1 MCADCHAIKV
11 PAVISQESF
20 QTDFQVTHFGGLRG
34 GQREPAQLL
43 GPGFAHISAAATVFG
58 TEPIDIRLQ
67 GGLAFERRPQGVPGG
82 GLVADLCEPCANLLG
97 RFATWFTP
105 GAMGHVGCY
114 PGEVEVQIILVHSGL
129 KQARTLT
136 LSTRHLVLAVAVVL
150 TVLLFGSSALS
161 YATLRFGAVLDL
173 PILRDVV
180 RAASLEI
187 AEKRDGQLRDHLN
200 AMAIRLGEMQAQMSR
215 LNVIGERVT
224 SLVGI
229 KPQDFGFGSTPGRG
243 GAVPGADARDMTL
256 GQLKGDLAS
265 FEENVSNRT
274 QDMNRLE
281 SALLDQ
287 RVAKRLMPTSQ
298 PVNDGFVGSG
308 FGWRTDPFTGKQ
320 TRHDG
325 IDFSAPTGTPILAA
339 AGGVVVAAEF
349 HPEFGNMV
357 DVDHGNGVITRYAH
371 ASRLLVKAGDIV
383 KRGQHLA
390 DVGSTG
396 RSTGSHLHFEVHV
409 NGTPQNP
416 SRFLADGGLR
426 QLVTASK

>member
-1 MCADCHAIKV
+1 
-11 PAVISQESF
+11 
-20 QTDFQVTHFGGLRG
+20 
-34 GQREPAQLL
+34 
-43 GPGFAHISAAATVFG
+43 
-58 TEPIDIRLQ
+58 
-67 GGLAFERRPQGVPGG
+67 
-82 GLVADLCEPCANLLG
+82 
-97 RFATWFTP
+97 
-105 GAMGHVGCY
+105 
-114 PGEVEVQIILVHSGL
+114 VQIILVHSGL

-136 LSTRHLVLAVAVVL
+136 LSMRHLVLAVVVTL

-173 PILRDVV
+173 PILRDIV
-180 RAASLEI
+180 RSTTVEL

-200 AMAIRLGEMQAQMSR
+200 AMAIKLGEMQAQMNR

-229 KPQDFGFGSTPGRG
+229 KPQEYGFGATPGRG
-243 GAVPGADARDMTL
+243 GASPGADARDMTMN
-256 GQLKGDLAS
+256 QLKGDLATL
-265 FEENVSNRT
+265 EADVSNRT

-281 SALLDQ
+281 STLLDQ
-287 RVAKRLMPTSQ
+287 RVAKRLMPSAQ

-320 TRHDG
+320 VRHDG
-325 IDFSAPTGTPILAA
+325 IDFAAPVGTPILAA

-357 DVDHGNGVITRYAH
+357 DVDHGNGILTRYAH

-383 KRGQHLA
+383 KRGDHLA

-396 RSTGSHLHFEVHV
+396 RSTGPHLHFEVHV
-409 NGTPQNP
+409 NGVPQNP
-416 SRFLADGGLR
+416 TKFLADGGLR
-426 QLVTASK
+426 QVVTASK